1 MPLFLLLLHL
11 FTDNTAISADST
23 SFTKAIIFFVPCVSV
38 PCVTGKDK
46 EKEVIVVII
55 SFPISLR
62 PLR

>member
-11 FTDNTAISADST
+11 FTDNTAISADSA

-38 PCVTGKDK
+38 VCVTGRDK

-55 SFPISLR
+55 SFLICPRL
-62 PLR
+62 LC